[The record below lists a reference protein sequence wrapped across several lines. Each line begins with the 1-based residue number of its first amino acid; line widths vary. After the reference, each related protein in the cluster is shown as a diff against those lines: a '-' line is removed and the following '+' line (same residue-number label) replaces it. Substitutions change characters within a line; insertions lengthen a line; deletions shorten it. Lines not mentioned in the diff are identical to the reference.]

1 MFQQT
6 MFFRFYKEVAAV
18 IMENKQPEIN
28 GEWRRWIW
36 SGNGCFQKI
45 DLQVRETK
53 ERGLTKMITTP
64 SYAARCFAFP
74 AQPQLPQM
82 SLKPLPHRILPKV
95 AKRRIANIM
104 NQPRAQKHVGKF
116 LLPVA

>member
-1 MFQQT
+1 LYGIIIVERKAAFVMAGSVAIPFIFCPIFQNGL
-6 MFFRFYKEVAAV
+6 RYE
-18 IMENKQPEIN
+18 EEIN

-64 SYAARCFAFP
+64 SYAARCFAGCRTRP
-74 AQPQLPQM
+74 RC
-82 SLKPLPHRILPKV
+82 SPL
-95 AKRRIANIM
+95 RRTIM
-104 NQPRAQKHVGKF
+104 
-116 LLPVA
+116 